1 MIQAE
6 KKQTFKISLRLPL
19 HLINKIERKAD
30 KENKT
35 ISKTIRE
42 YVEQSK

>member
-6 KKQTFKISLRLPL
+6 KKQSFKISARLPL

-42 YVEQSK
+42 LLEQSK